1 MGILSKSNSP
11 SISSNSTTI
20 ISNGTKIEGSF
31 IVEGKF
37 HIDGYVNGKIKVGD
51 TISIGKKG
59 IVKGEV
65 FAKKAIISGFFE
77 GNIES
82 DVIEILSGGKIIGKI
97 LYKELIIE
105 QKGIFIGESVIKK
118 DKSTPI
124 VDAKKNKDKEKLK
137 AK

>member
-1 MGILSKSNSP
+1 MGILSKSNS
-11 SISSNSTTI
+11 SSVSSNNTTI
-20 ISNGTKIEGSF
+20 VSNGTKIEGSF
-31 IVEGKF
+31 LVEGKL
-37 HIDGYVNGKIKVGD
+37 HIDGYVDGKIKVGD
-51 TISIGKKG
+51 AASIGKKG
-59 IVKGEV
+59 TLKGEI
-65 FAKKAIISGFFE
+65 FAKKVIISGLFE

-82 DVIEILSGGKIIGKI
+82 DIIEILSGGKVVGKI